1 MIMHL
6 KEHLPMS
13 LDSTK
18 NLCDF
23 LDASPTGHHAVDN
36 LKAYLHARGALMLD
50 EREPWK
56 LEPGAMY
63 MVARDEGALVAFRPG
78 FHPLGDSGYLLAGAH
93 VDSPGLVLRSGTERL
108 ARGMRRLAVDVYGGP
123 ILSGWLDRP
132 LSLAGRVMI
141 RREGKLE
148 TLLYN
153 SERAVGIV
161 PNLAIHLNREINKG
175 MEYNSHVHLPVLVS
189 MGSESTGGP
198 AGKTL
203 GWIESFLA
211 AELEIDPG
219 SIVGLDL
226 SFHDVQKAVVFGAIK
241 DSSAGHENAAG
252 SLSGELINSP
262 RLDDLAGCHAILEG
276 FCTSS
281 PGLKTQIAC
290 FFDAEEIGSRT
301 FKGAD
306 SNFLGDIIARINLA
320 MKGGAEDLYRA
331 GPRSLCLSVDAAQA
345 WNPAH
350 SEKYDEPFSPL
361 LGKGPAVKLN
371 VNQKYA
377 TDLVSESLFKTICD
391 AGSLPWQK
399 YMARADTTPGSTI
412 GPISAAR
419 LGIRT
424 IDIGHPLLAM
434 HAIRETI
441 HGEDHRIMIDLLKAF
456 YGCAI
461 EF

>member
-1 MIMHL
+1 
-6 KEHLPMS
+6 MS

-23 LDASPTGHHAVDN
+23 LDASPTGYHAVDN
-36 LKAYLHARGALMLD
+36 LKAYLYAHGAQLLD
-50 EREPWK
+50 EREPWN
-56 LEPGAMY
+56 LEPGALY
-63 MVARDEGALVAFRPG
+63 MVARDAGALVAFRPG
-78 FHPLGDSGYLLAGAH
+78 FHALGESGYLLAGAH
-93 VDSPGLVLRSGTERL
+93 VDSPGLVLRQGAERL
-108 ARGMRRLAVDVYGGP
+108 ARGMRRLALDVYGGP

-132 LSLAGRVMI
+132 LSVAGRVMI
-141 RREGKLE
+141 RKDGKLE
-148 TLLYN
+148 SLLYN
-153 SERAVGIV
+153 SAQAIGVI

-175 MEYNSHVHLPVLVS
+175 MEYSSHVHLPVLVS
-189 MGSESTGGP
+189 IGNDGSSGQT
-198 AGKTL
+198 KNSS
-203 GWIESFLA
+203 GWFESFLA
-211 AELEIDPG
+211 AELEIEPD
-219 SIVGLDL
+219 SIVGLEL
-226 SFHDVQKAVVFGAIK
+226 SFHDVQNAVVFGAAK
-241 DSSAGHENAAG
+241 DSGSGHGGAGGSA
-252 SLSGELINSP
+252 SGELINSP

-276 FCTSS
+276 FCAAA
-281 PGLKTQIAC
+281 PGFKTQIAC

-306 SNFLGDIIARINLA
+306 SNFLLDIIARINLA

-361 LGKGPAVKLN
+361 LGQGPAVKLN
-371 VNQKYA
+371 VNQRYA
-377 TDLVSESLFKTICD
+377 TDLVSESIFKTLCT
-391 AGSLPWQK
+391 ARSLPWQK
-399 YMARADTTPGSTI
+399 YMARADTMPGSTI

-441 HGEDHRIMIDLLKAF
+441 HGEDHRAMIDLLEAF
-456 YGCAI
+456 FGTST